1 MIREQRFDLFMLL
14 YFGVTELTLEIYYR
28 QQDKRY
34 LCAVSEK
41 KRDEVKKKKKSYSEQ
56 KKRYLFEIS
65 KKKINEVKKKKK
77 KLQCYESQHCFK
89 KT

>member
-1 MIREQRFDLFMLL
+1 MNEIITCTFQSLIREQRFDLFMLL

-41 KRDEVKKKKKSYSEQ
+41 NRDEV
-56 KKRYLFEIS
+56 
-65 KKKINEVKKKKK
+65 KKKK

>member
-1 MIREQRFDLFMLL
+1 MNEIITCTFQSLIREQRFDLFMLL

-41 KRDEVKKKKKSYSEQ
+41 NRDEVKKKKKSYSVTSHNTAS
-56 KKRYLFEIS
+56 KKRNISANIYFYLLI
-65 KKKINEVKKKKK
+65 
-77 KLQCYESQHCFK
+77 C
-89 KT
+89 T

>member
-1 MIREQRFDLFMLL
+1 MLL

-41 KRDEVKKKKKSYSEQ
+41 NRDEV
-56 KKRYLFEIS
+56 
-65 KKKINEVKKKKK
+65 KKK
-77 KLQCYESQHCFK
+77 KLQCYESQHCLK
-89 KT
+89 KNVFLQIYTFTY

>member
-1 MIREQRFDLFMLL
+1 MLL

-41 KRDEVKKKKKSYSEQ
+41 NRDEVKKKSYSVTSHNTA
-56 KKRYLFEIS
+56 S
-65 KKKINEVKKKKK
+65 KKMYFCKYILLLTNM
-77 KLQCYESQHCFK
+77 YIA
-89 KT
+89 